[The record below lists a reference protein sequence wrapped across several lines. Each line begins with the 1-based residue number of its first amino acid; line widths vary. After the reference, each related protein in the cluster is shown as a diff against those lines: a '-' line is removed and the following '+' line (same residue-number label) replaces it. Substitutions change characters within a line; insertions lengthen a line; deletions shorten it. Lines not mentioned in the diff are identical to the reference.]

1 MKYYFYGDIVNL
13 FLVAHYLHECW
24 VLSMIYLYVSGLT
37 IRTSTFCSVIVEDE
51 NYVSKYIM
59 CNYILY
65 IPKIALYVNC

>member
-1 MKYYFYGDIVNL
+1 MNNYFYGDIVNL

-51 NYVSKYIM
+51 NYVSK
-59 CNYILY
+59 
-65 IPKIALYVNC
+65 